1 MANSAFVERVRK
13 RGFEVLYMTEP
24 IDEYCVQQL
33 KEFDGKSLVSVTK
46 EGLELP
52 EDEEE
57 KKKMEEDKAKFESL
71 CKLMKE
77 ILDKKVE
84 KVSEL
89 INLFFWFVLPKFSL
103 HIAAFRFFFFFKFTT
118 AVDSVVFGNRC
129 PN

>member
-84 KVSEL
+84 KVSDPNEL
-89 INLFFWFVLPKFSL
+89 QIHVPLCFILKDLGSYD
-103 HIAAFRFFFFFKFTT
+103 FRTT
-118 AVDSVVFGNRC
+118 ADSVLFGNRC
-129 PN
+129 PNWS